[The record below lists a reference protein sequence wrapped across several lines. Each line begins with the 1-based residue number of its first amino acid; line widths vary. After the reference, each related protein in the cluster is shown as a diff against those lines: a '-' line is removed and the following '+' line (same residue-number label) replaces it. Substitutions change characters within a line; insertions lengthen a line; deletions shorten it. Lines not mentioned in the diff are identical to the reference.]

1 MTAWKTG
8 ASALALLGLAVA
20 GAAVAPTVNGQTR
33 ARVVE
38 PESFQ
43 VFSVGGSRIGISVT
57 DLDTGDAKATAGVR
71 IDSVEEESPAAK
83 AGLQKGDVVVE
94 FDGERVRSVRQF
106 TRLVSETPAGRQ
118 VAAAVMRDGKRVSLN
133 VTPRESSAFRGF
145 EDDTWRALDEVRE
158 IARIAP
164 RATPPRPPS
173 TPRAPRPSVIEP
185 LLRLGGNQLGVSVN
199 SLSDQLRDYFGVKEG
214 VLVTSVSEDSAASKA
229 GVKAGD
235 VIVAINGSSIDDPS
249 DLRERMRDVDPGQ
262 EFTLGI
268 VRDKKSMTLKGKAEE
283 SRSRRWTTRTIL

>member
-43 VFSVGGSRIGISVT
+43 VFSVGGSRIGISVA
-57 DLDTGDAKATAGVR
+57 DLDTADAKATAGVR

>member
-43 VFSVGGSRIGISVT
+43 VFSVGGSRIGISVA
-57 DLDTGDAKATAGVR
+57 DLDTADAKATAGVR

-283 SRSRRWTTRTIL
+283 SRSRRRTTRTIL

>member
-1 MTAWKTG
+1 MTAWKSG

-43 VFSVGGSRIGISVT
+43 VFSVGGSRIGISVA
-57 DLDTGDAKATAGVR
+57 DLDTADAKATAGVR